1 MFSRRFNYWLG
12 RRLGAGGNRRS
23 VCEES
28 NFGWAYSWVIKGLA
42 MADKKTISVYDS
54 QITEYVE
61 CINKQSVDK
70 ILMDFISRFE
80 RNDFILDLGCGPAVS
95 SAVMREHGL
104 RVDPVDASVEMVKL
118 ANEKFD
124 IGARQALFEEVA
136 GRGLYDGIWANFSLL
151 HATRE
156 ELPNILRLLYE
167 SLKSNGIFHMGMNIG
182 QGSGRDKFDRFY
194 SYYSEDELR
203 VFLKNAGFTNVSVE
217 LGEGMGLAGNVE
229 PWIALRSIS

>member
-1 MFSRRFNYWLG
+1 
-12 RRLGAGGNRRS
+12 
-23 VCEES
+23 
-28 NFGWAYSWVIKGLA
+28 

-54 QITEYVE
+54 QIAEYVE
-61 CINKQSVDK
+61 CINKQPVDK

-136 GRGLYDGIWANFSLL
+136 GRGLYDGC
-151 HATRE
+151 
-156 ELPNILRLLYE
+156 LLYT
-167 SLKSNGIFHMGMNIG
+167 SPSP
-182 QGSGRDKFDRFY
+182 RDKRQ
-194 SYYSEDELR
+194 SRMPSS
-203 VFLKNAGFTNVSVE
+203 A
-217 LGEGMGLAGNVE
+217 
-229 PWIALRSIS
+229 